1 MTAKEKILLV
11 DDDRDLVEALRAVLE
26 GAGYAF
32 SAAHDAVQGLAAA
45 EAARP
50 DLILLDIMMPSSTE
64 GFQFIWQLR
73 QRPDPYFQKVPVI
86 MLSAIA
92 ERTGLR
98 FYPESSGGDY
108 PAGQSVPVQDFVDK
122 PVDPAHLLDKVQRA
136 LTAAWRKG

>member
-11 DDDRDLVEALRAVLE
+11 DDDRDLVEVLRKILE
-26 GAGYAF
+26 RAGYAC
-32 SAAHDAVQGLAAA
+32 SAAHDVAQGLAAA
-45 EAARP
+45 ETFRP

-64 GFQFIWQLR
+64 GFQFIHQLR
-73 QRPDPYFQKVPVI
+73 QRADPYFQRVPVV
-86 MLSAIA
+86 MLTAIA

-98 FYPESSGGDY
+98 FYPESEGGSY
-108 PAGQSVPVQDFVDK
+108 PAGQPVPVQDFVDK

>member
-11 DDDRDLVEALRAVLE
+11 DDDRDLVEVLRKVLE

-32 SAAHDAVQGLAAA
+32 SAAHDLAKGLAAVDKG
-45 EAARP
+45 RP

-73 QRPDPYFQKVPVI
+73 QRPDPYFQKVPVV

-98 FYPESSGGDY
+98 FYPESEAGSY
-108 PAGQSVPVQDFVDK
+108 PAGQPVPVQDFVDK
-122 PVDPAHLLDKVQRA
+122 PVEPAHLLDKVQRA
-136 LTAAWRKG
+136 LVAAWRKG